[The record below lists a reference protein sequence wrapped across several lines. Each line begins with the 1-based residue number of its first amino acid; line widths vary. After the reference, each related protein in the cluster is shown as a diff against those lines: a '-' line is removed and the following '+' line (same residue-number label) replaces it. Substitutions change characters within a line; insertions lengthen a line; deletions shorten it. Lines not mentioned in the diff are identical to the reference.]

1 MTLRDWKNRFLG
13 TPWVYDTLRPLVV
26 GGLDLGVLARFC
38 ATQPGD
44 RIFDLG
50 CGTAQLVS
58 HLRFE
63 RYLGVDLDPVALARA
78 ARIASP
84 RVRFLEGDAWD
95 GELRNLNPTCVLMIG
110 VVHHLS
116 DVEFRRLI
124 ERLRAGDSGS
134 RRLVVIDVT
143 FLEGMWL
150 NNLLSRLDRGRHVR
164 EVASYERLYAESALR
179 IARKEELPTR
189 AGYVRYIGFDLRFS

>member
-84 RVRFLEGDAWD
+84 RQ
-95 GELRNLNPTCVLMIG
+95 NL
-110 VVHHLS
+110 
-116 DVEFRRLI
+116 
-124 ERLRAGDSGS
+124 S
-134 RRLVVIDVT
+134 RRGDTSCACLHPWAS
-143 FLEGMWL
+143 MA
-150 NNLLSRLDRGRHVR
+150 LL
-164 EVASYERLYAESALR
+164 
-179 IARKEELPTR
+179 TR
-189 AGYVRYIGFDLRFS
+189 